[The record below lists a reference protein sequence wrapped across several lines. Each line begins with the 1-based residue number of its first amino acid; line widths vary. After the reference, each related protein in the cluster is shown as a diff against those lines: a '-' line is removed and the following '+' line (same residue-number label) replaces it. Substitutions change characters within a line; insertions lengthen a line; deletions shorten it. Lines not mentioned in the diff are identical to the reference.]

1 MIGWLTSLGDAA
13 LDIIG
18 SLLQFF
24 SGVVNGLMNLIK
36 ILPQVLSAVSLGIG
50 YIPST
55 FATFAFISI
64 AIMVIYLIV
73 GRNTGES

>member
-24 SGVVNGLMNLIK
+24 SGVINGLMNLIK
-36 ILPQVLSAVSLGIG
+36 VLPQVLSAVSLGIG

-64 AIMVIYLIV
+64 AIMIIYLIV